1 MPVWL
6 SPLFSALSQPV
17 LSFFHLCQT
26 NKSPALFVDCS
37 YGFWFRDG
45 FSFWIQILWV
55 LCGFCFD
62 FFFFF
67 WGFVHGGGGR
77 VFQWWWGGLL
87 PWVWGGLLPW
97 VWAGF
102 LGCCRGSLGMR
113 WWGLPWWLGWLPWG
127 GLLWTIH
134 TPQSIY
140 THTASDL
147 CYILILLLS
156 HVSISFTYTY
166 MHACM
171 LPFLL
176 TWTRSTHTNTI
187 AYTVWPC

>member
-26 NKSPALFVDCS
+26 NKSPALFVDFELCDAVVV
-37 YGFWFRDG
+37 GCF
-45 FSFWIQILWV
+45 
-55 LCGFCFD
+55 CGFCFD
-62 FFFFF
+62 FFFV
-67 WGFVHGGGGR
+67 GFVHGGGGR
-77 VFQWWWGGLL
+77 VFLWWWGGLL

-97 VWAGF
+97 VF
-102 LGCCRGSLGMR
+102 RYEVVGSTVMVGVAAVR
-113 WWGLPWWLGWLPWG
+113 WVVVDN
-127 GLLWTIH
+127 TYTTVYIH
-134 TPQSIY
+134 T
-140 THTASDL
+140 
-147 CYILILLLS
+147 LLL
-156 HVSISFTYTY
+156 IYATYWYCFSLMCLLVLHT
-166 MHACM
+166 HICM